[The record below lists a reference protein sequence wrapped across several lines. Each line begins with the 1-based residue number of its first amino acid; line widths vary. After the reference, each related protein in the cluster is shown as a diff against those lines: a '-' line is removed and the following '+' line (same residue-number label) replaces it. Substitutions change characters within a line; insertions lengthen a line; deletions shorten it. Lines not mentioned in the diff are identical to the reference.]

1 MNDTL
6 PENLFIDEADASPEV
21 DFRFSEHRL
30 TLKGE
35 SYPENAASFYGEMIE
50 RTRTYLAALPEG
62 QVVTIDVSLS
72 YFNSSSTKMLFGL
85 FSTFE
90 EACRRGIVVILNWYH
105 DAEDETMEEFGAELH
120 DEYPSLQFNDIPVH
134 P

>member
-1 MNDTL
+1 MNNTL
-6 PENLFIDEADASPEV
+6 PDDLFIPEAEASPEV

-30 TLKGE
+30 ALKGE
-35 SYPENAASFYGEMIE
+35 SYPENAASFYAETIE
-50 RTRTYLAALPEG
+50 RTRMYLATVAED
-62 QVVTIDVSLS
+62 QVVTIDVALS

-85 FSTFE
+85 FSTFQD
-90 EACRRGIVVILNWYH
+90 ACTRGVVVILNWH
-105 DAEDETMEEFGAELH
+105 RDAEDDTMEEFGAELH